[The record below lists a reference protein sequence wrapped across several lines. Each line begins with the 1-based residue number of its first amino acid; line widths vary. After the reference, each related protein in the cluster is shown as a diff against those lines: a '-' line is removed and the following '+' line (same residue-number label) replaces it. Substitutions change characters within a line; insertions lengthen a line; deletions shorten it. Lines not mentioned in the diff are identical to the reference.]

1 MPATTLEPLPRPTP
15 PPAPEPVSAAWWP
28 PAVLVFAVALAVGL
42 LLTPQAAEPRRV
54 SGVAAAQPTVETPAP
69 LPAPA
74 PESAALP
81 DGGPVTETG
90 AGTWHTIP
98 GPGGDV
104 GTGEKVLTY
113 TVEVEDGV
121 NVPSF
126 GHEVDAILADPR
138 GWIGL
143 GAVTF
148 RRLSEPD
155 AEPSVR
161 ISLTSPGTARRP
173 DLCGFSIPYDSS
185 CRLTRDHRIVVNL
198 ARWLRGAHS
207 YDGDLTGYRVYAI
220 NHEMG
225 HALGLGHVGCPAA
238 GAPAPVMMQQTFGLS
253 NNYLADLNRAEPGAA
268 TRVRP
273 DGAVC
278 RPNPWV
284 TTSP

>member
-1 MPATTLEPLPRPTP
+1 M
-15 PPAPEPVSAAWWP
+15 
-28 PAVLVFAVALAVGL
+28 LVFAVVLAVGL
-42 LLTPQAAEPRRV
+42 LLTPEAAQPRRI
-54 SGVAAAQPTVETPAP
+54 SGVAAAARPTTGTPAP
-69 LPAPA
+69 RPTTAA
-74 PESAALP
+74 PEPAALP
-81 DGGPVTETG
+81 DGGPVTEAG
-90 AGTWHTIP
+90 AGTWHVVA
-98 GPGGDV
+98 GPGGDA

-121 NVPSF
+121 DAPSF
-126 GHEVDAILADPR
+126 APQVDAILADPR

-143 GAVTF
+143 GGVTF
-148 RRLSEPD
+148 RRLGEPD
-155 AEPSVR
+155 AEPAVR

-173 DLCGFSIPYDSS
+173 DLCGFAIPYDSS
-185 CRLTRDHRIVVNL
+185 CRLARDHRIVVNL

-207 YDGDLTGYRVYAI
+207 YDGDLAGYRAYAI

-253 NNYLADLNRAEPGAA
+253 NTYLANLNRAEPGAA

-278 RPNPWV
+278 RSNPWV
-284 TTSP
+284 TAPH